1 MSISRV
7 DHESISLIR
16 QTNVSLKQKKKKK
29 ENCLRSLVLSRVT
42 CTNSYCILSC
52 RIVSICSLVLP
63 DRRAELSKGNGDVQV
78 PRLLRDTVAGDNW
91 ILSGDGTT
99 PRTLH

>member
-7 DHESISLIR
+7 VKSISLVR
-16 QTNVSLKQKKKKK
+16 MFLLSKKKKK
-29 ENCLRSLVLSRVT
+29 KKTVYDRCLSRVT
-42 CTNSYCILSC
+42 CTNSYCTWSC
-52 RIVSICSLVLP
+52 RIVSIYSLVLP